1 MNKEFLDC
9 QPFGM
14 AKFDNSGKTIFCNRK
29 ELEFRDINKNG
40 LSTIFESFDEMQMQ
54 TLQYCLNEL
63 QMKKEAFFYYDR
75 NDKNYKIRL
84 IKDDEN
90 SIITTNYDI
99 TKEKSLEKE
108 VLEEKENIKRLD
120 DAVKGA
126 NIGFWD
132 FFPQKG
138 TILANETWVTQKKYK
153 NEEFR
158 KDDTLFSEIENGLEK
173 WASIVHPDDLES
185 TTNLIQAHLNGESD
199 FYQAEFRM
207 MCGDGKYRWIYDLGR
222 VFLRDK
228 DGNAIRMNGVH
239 IDITD
244 IKNLQKE
251 LELQKEKAEAAT
263 RAKSEFL
270 ANMSHEIR
278 TPMNGIIGMS
288 HLALMTNLDENQ
300 SNYIKK
306 IDNSAKSLL
315 GIINDILD
323 FSKIEAGKLT
333 IENVD
338 FDLFNVIDS
347 VIELVEFK
355 AHEKDLELIVDYG
368 KDVSRNFNGDSLRI
382 AQVLTNLMSNAVKF
396 TNRGEIS
403 IFVKKVRKN
412 RFRFEIKDTGI
423 GLNEKQQKN
432 LFQSFSQADGSTTR
446 KYGGTGLGL
455 SISKQLVELM
465 GGKIW
470 VESVLGKGSSFIFEI
485 NLKEKKI
492 QKKFNIFSN
501 KKVLIVDDNSSWQE
515 ILSNLLNSFGVECE
529 TAINGYD
536 AIKKVKN
543 AGENKSY
550 YDLIL
555 MDWNMP
561 ELDGIE
567 TTKEINSCTSVENL
581 PFVIMVSSFRQESIV
596 KLANDVGIDIFLQK
610 PVNPSTLNDILSAV
624 FEDDLKANYKSKLVK
639 KVANADMNTL
649 HGSKILLVED
659 NEINQEII
667 LGLLEK
673 SGIEIDIARNGQEA
687 VDMFNTH
694 KYELILMDIQM
705 PIMDGY
711 EATNHIR
718 NIDMNIPIIAL
729 TANVRKED
737 ILKTKAVGMNEHLNK
752 PIEVSS
758 LYNVLLK
765 YLSKNNN
772 QELEDIIDTCVTLKP
787 FENIDVK
794 IGLSHLAG
802 NKELYKKIL
811 LRFLNDFESLNFSF
825 MSKEEKRRT
834 IHTIKG
840 LSGNIGAVKLYEII
854 SEAQN
859 ENISINEE
867 ALVLELDKVL
877 DEIRIHVV
885 KDKEIGE
892 KKKFFNDEIK
902 EEIFRKLKEAVK
914 TKRPKNFEILLSEI
928 ESYEIKN
935 EDKELFTN
943 IKDLV
948 SRYKYKQI
956 EELLD

>member
-1 MNKEFLDC
+1 MNQEFFDC

-14 AKFDNSGKTIFCNRK
+14 AKFDSDGKTIFVNKK
-29 ELEFRDINKNG
+29 ELEFRDISKNG
-40 LSTIFESFDEMQMQ
+40 LCTIFESFDEMQMQ

-63 QMKKEAFFYYDR
+63 QIKDEVFFHYER
-75 NDKNYKIRL
+75 NERYYKIRL
-84 IKDDEN
+84 VKDDEN

-108 VLEEKENIKRLD
+108 VIEEKENIKRLD
-120 DAVKGA
+120 DAIKGA

-132 FFPQKG
+132 FFPQNG

-173 WASIVHPDDLES
+173 WASIVHPEDLEP
-185 TTNLIQAHLNGESD
+185 TTKLIEAHLNGETD
-199 FYQAEFRM
+199 VYQAEFRM
-207 MCGDGKYRWIYDLGR
+207 KCGDGKYRWIYDLGR

-228 DGNAIRMNGVH
+228 HNNAIRMNGVH

-244 IKNLQKE
+244 IKHLQKE

-288 HLALMTNLDENQ
+288 HLALMTNLDETQ
-300 SNYIKK
+300 RNYVTK

-323 FSKIEAGKLT
+323 FSKIEAGKLS
-333 IENVD
+333 IEKVD

-355 AHEKDLELIVDYG
+355 AHEKELELIVDYG

-423 GLNEKQQKN
+423 GLSKTQQAN
-432 LFQSFSQADGSTTR
+432 LFDSFSQADGSTTR

-465 GGKIW
+465 GGEIW
-470 VESVLGKGSSFIFEI
+470 VESVLEKGSVFSFEI
-485 NLKEKKI
+485 DLTEKKV
-492 QKKFNIFSN
+492 QKKFNLFSN
-501 KKVLIVDDNSSWQE
+501 KKVLIVDDNNSWQE
-515 ILSNLLNSFGVECE
+515 ILANLLNSFGVACE
-529 TAINGYD
+529 IANGGYE
-536 AIKKVKN
+536 AIKKVKQLEQN
-543 AGENKSY
+543 ETT

-561 ELDGIE
+561 DLDGIE
-567 TTKEINSCTSVENL
+567 TTKQIKDYNSNTGPL
-581 PFVIMVSSFRQESIV
+581 VIMVSSFRQESIV

-624 FEDDLKANYKSKLVK
+624 FKDDLKANYKTKLEK
-639 KVANADMNTL
+639 KIASNDMNTL
-649 HGSKILLVED
+649 KGSKILLVED
-659 NEINQEII
+659 HEINQEII
-667 LGLLEK
+667 FGLLEK
-673 SGIEIDIARNGQEA
+673 SGIEIDLARNGQEA

-711 EATNHIR
+711 EATEHIR
-718 NIDMNIPIIAL
+718 EIDSNIPIIAL

-737 ILKTKAVGMNEHLNK
+737 IQRTKDVGMNEYLNK
-752 PIEVSS
+752 PIEVTS
-758 LYNVLLK
+758 LYNILLK

-772 QELEDIIDTCVTLKP
+772 HELEDIIEGCVTLKP

-811 LRFLNDFESLNFSF
+811 VRFLNDFDNLNFAL
-825 MSKEEKRRT
+825 MSIEEKKRT
-834 IHTIKG
+834 IHTMKG

-859 ENISINEE
+859 SDKDVDEE
-867 ALVLELDKVL
+867 LLMLELDKVL
-877 DEIRIHVV
+877 DEIRINIS
-885 KDKEIGE
+885 KNSEENRGKKSFDE
-892 KKKFFNDEIK
+892 KKKDEIFK
-902 EEIFRKLKEAVK
+902 KLKEAVK
-914 TKRPKNFEILLSEI
+914 NKKT
-928 ESYEIKN
+928 
-935 EDKELFTN
+935 
-943 IKDLV
+943 
-948 SRYKYKQI
+948 
-956 EELLD
+956 